1 MCRKITTDRRREV
14 QTAAPPETIVTPSDT
29 SNLECHIFMMVSGRY
44 GKKIKEKILEKIDI
58 KERAE
63 DKLPHVKG
71 IGVSANHADERVKKL
86 EENVSMMANN
96 FNKLVQRFDKVEK
109 ERRMD
114 VPQAQMQ
121 YDDKSRV
128 DKAKRRPVVEQTE
141 SKNKVGLQHLAGDI
155 AGDNARCIAM
165 LHAFQEAI
173 NDYTTPPMKDL
184 TMDLTE
190 KFNAKKFKF

>member
-1 MCRKITTDRRREV
+1 MLVGLLMLFE
-14 QTAAPPETIVTPSDT
+14 
-29 SNLECHIFMMVSGRY
+29 L
-44 GKKIKEKILEKIDI
+44 
-58 KERAE
+58 ERAE

-141 SKNKVGLQHLAGDI
+141 SKNKVELFLHLPQYERG
-155 AGDNARCIAM
+155 NQ
-165 LHAFQEAI
+165 LP
-173 NDYTTPPMKDL
+173 NL
-184 TMDLTE
+184 SSNL
-190 KFNAKKFKF
+190 